1 MKTKEE
7 MIIMKGN
14 KPAKPKAQKAQ
25 NKPAKPAQKPDI
37 LDELIA
43 AQKSG
48 LPTSADGVAAQST
61 SAQTTQNAQNAAQTT
76 QNAQNAAQTTQNAQN
91 AAQTADFAKAQ
102 KIASNKLGE
111 IANGFLGSK
120 DAPEDALG
128 FLRTCARKYSVSADA
143 LRAAIQPYLEQPTQ
157 TNKRMGKR
165 LHFCKV
171 QQEGFRAAQWDN
183 ALLALNLDD
192 TSDFALR
199 EFVKGLQAR
208 KLALVDALHSNAHTP
223 SAVQGYAFFLH
234 SPIKSLFTDETL
246 DPEFYL
252 VSTGWV
258 KDAQGLTTRSY
269 PYYGVRLVPS
279 KNRENTNPIQYARPE
294 PVKLADDG
302 TITEPDAYRAEFDA
316 LYLNASDSADES

>member
-48 LPTSADGVAAQST
+48 LPTSADGLAAQST

-91 AAQTADFAKAQ
+91 AAQTADFAKAK

-111 IANGFLGSK
+111 IANSLNLANADESAAFV
-120 DAPEDALG
+120 AVY
-128 FLRTCARKYSVSADA
+128 ARKYGVSADA
-143 LRAAIQPYLEQPTQ
+143 LRCAVQPYLEHPTQ

-165 LHFCKV
+165 IHFTNV
-171 QQEGFRAAQWDN
+171 QRAGFRCAQWDN

-199 EFVKGLQAR
+199 EFVKGLKAR
-208 KLALVDALHSNAHTP
+208 KHELIEVLHSSAHTP
-223 SAVQGYAFFLH
+223 SAVQGYAYFVH
-234 SPIKSLFTDETL
+234 SPIKSLFSDETL

-258 KDAQGLTTRSY
+258 KDAQGFTTRSY

-279 KNRENTNPIQYARPE
+279 KNRENTNPIQYARPI
-294 PVKLADDG
+294 PVELRDNG
-302 TITEPDAYRAEFDA
+302 EIVETDAYKPEFDA